1 LNVCVDII
9 SAAKLGPN
17 NGALEVELPPESTV
31 EDLLNMLIQSFG
43 DPVRKRLVQES
54 DGRPF
59 VVFVVNGEKA
69 ELSDVLSH
77 GDDVLIVPPIGGG

>member
-1 LNVCVDII
+1 MKVCVDII

-17 NGALEVELPPESTV
+17 NGALELELPPGSTV
-31 EDLLNMLIQSFG
+31 EDLLLTLIQSFG
-43 DPVRKRLVQES
+43 EPVRRRLVQES

-69 ELSDVLSH
+69 ELSDALSH